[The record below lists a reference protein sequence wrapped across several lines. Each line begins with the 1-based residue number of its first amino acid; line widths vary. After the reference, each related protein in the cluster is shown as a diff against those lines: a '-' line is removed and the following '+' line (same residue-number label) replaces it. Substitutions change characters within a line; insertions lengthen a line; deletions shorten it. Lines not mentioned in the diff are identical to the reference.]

1 MTPFGRSK
9 SEDGPE
15 KALPGERSLSAGE
28 DIVLGVSGDGNETTV
43 ETLVNG
49 NHNSIT
55 KQYVLPAAR
64 SQAVWPHQV
73 GVIPTPARSFQHR
86 AEVERLRTA
95 VEGGG
100 TAVLSQVLVGMGG
113 VGKTQLAA
121 DYARASW

>member
-9 SEDGPE
+9 SEDGPG
-15 KALPGERSLSAGE
+15 KALPAERGLSAGE
-28 DIVLGVSGDGNETTV
+28 DIGFGVSGDSNEITV
-43 ETLVNG
+43 GDVVTGDNV
-49 NHNSIT
+49 SIT
-55 KQYVLPAAR
+55 RQYVLPAAR

-73 GVIPTPARSFQHR
+73 GVIPAPARSFQHR
-86 AEVERLRTA
+86 GEVERLQVA